1 MNAGCMC
8 TRGCVYI
15 STNKKAGLV
24 LMGGMPTMHH
34 YRPIGTTNYP
44 IILIVTTTHDV

>member
-8 TRGCVYI
+8 TLGRVYI

-24 LMGGMPTMHH
+24 LMGGMPTLHH
-34 YRPIGTTNYP
+34 YCPIGTNYP